1 MGWGRLSGVA
11 MSVQNILLGNGLE
24 RNLDGLNLDL
34 TSEAVLAF
42 PHGNSKCEE
51 HILDVVW
58 REVWA
63 LIVEWEESAMIFSRT
78 PVAFGHSTVHCRSS
92 NCFPRNVSKTLDF
105 SLLGT
110 IASCHAC
117 CSGNGNEMSNAETK
131 SWSDKIGCSD
141 LNNACALEGR
151 DAMST
156 MVLSFPGT

>member
-1 MGWGRLSGVA
+1 
-11 MSVQNILLGNGLE
+11 MSVQNILLGNGSE
-24 RNLDGLNLDL
+24 RDFDGLNLDS

-42 PHGNSKCEE
+42 PHGNSKREE

-63 LIVEWEESAMIFSRT
+63 PLVEWEESAMIFPRT
-78 PVAFGHSTVHCRSS
+78 PVAFAHSTVHCRSS

-105 SLLGT
+105 SLMGT
-110 IASCHAC
+110 IANCHAC
-117 CSGNGNEMSNAETK
+117 CSGKGNVVSKAETK
-131 SWSDKIGCSD
+131 SWSDKTGCSD

-151 DAMST
+151 DAMSA